1 MKLSA
6 EESNIIMLALQV
18 LKRELQSNNPNDQ
31 EANKNKLQIVH
42 ELRSRLLFDTGSTMD
57 STVIANALG
66 ALRSNPA

>member
-6 EESNIIMLALQV
+6 EESNILMLALQV
-18 LKRELQSNNPNDQ
+18 LKRELQSNKPNDQ
-31 EANKNKLQIVH
+31 EANKSKLQIVH

-57 STVIANALG
+57 STVTNALG